1 MIIYPLPELI
11 EYVRK
16 HSPFY
21 RDLYAKA
28 KGRELKDLPLV
39 PQVEF
44 WKHNSWRSNR
54 VLTGTPEGGVL
65 FKSGGTTGEP
75 KFSVFTQ
82 SEWDSFTEA
91 FGGGMAKGGL
101 QNGERVGNIFYVG
114 DLYASFLFIMK
125 SMENAPVSPLH
136 FPISGA
142 LAPDAILKIA
152 AEYELTTLAGVPTSL
167 LQLAAYMR
175 SSGKTCPSIRKILFG
190 GESMYPDQ
198 RAEFADVMPG
208 VRVQSIGYASVDAGL
223 LGYVTPDCAP
233 EVHHTF
239 GETTV
244 IEIIDPETQEPI
256 EETGQPG
263 YAVLTNLTRRLMPI
277 IRYPVGD
284 MAEWIDPAGTP
295 DRRLVLKGRSE
306 EGARVGPTT
315 MYFEDV
321 LSVLSEFRANLG
333 PFQFQL
339 CVHHHNLK
347 DELVIRLAAD
357 GRMPDPAILDRLTQ
371 ARPMLAAG
379 VANGIIHPPRIEWV
393 ARKELAVNPR
403 TGKHRRILDL
413 RK

>member
-1 MIIYPLPELI
+1 MNIYPLPELI
-11 EYVRK
+11 DYVRK

-21 RDLYAKA
+21 RDLYAKV
-28 KGRELKDLPLV
+28 KGHELRNLPLV

-44 WKHNSWRSNR
+44 WKQNSWRGNR
-54 VLTGTPEGGVL
+54 VLTGRPEGGVL

-82 SEWDSFTEA
+82 DEWDSFTEA
-91 FGGGMAKGGL
+91 FGAGMAKGGL
-101 QNGERVGNIFYVG
+101 SPGERVGNIFYVG

-125 SMENAPVSPLH
+125 SMENAPVSALH

-142 LAPDAILKIA
+142 LSPEAILKVV

-167 LQLAAYMR
+167 LQLASHLR
-175 SSGKTCPSIRKILFG
+175 GNGKTCPSIKKILFG

-198 RAEFADVMPG
+198 RAEFASVMPG

-223 LGYVTPDCAP
+223 LGYVTPACEP

-239 GETTV
+239 GETTI

-256 EETGQPG
+256 EEVGQPG

-277 IRYPVGD
+277 LRYPVGD
-284 MAEWIDPAGTP
+284 MAEWVDPPGTP
-295 DRRLVLKGRSE
+295 DRRLVIKGRSE

-321 LSVLSEFRANLG
+321 LSVLLEFRDQLG

-339 CVHHHNLK
+339 CVHHHGLK

-357 GRMPDPAILDRLTQ
+357 GRLADSTILGRL
-371 ARPMLAAG
+371 AESRPMLAAG
-379 VANGIIHPPRIEWV
+379 VAGGIIHPPRLEWV
-393 ARKELAVNPR
+393 ARTELAVNPR